1 MYIFSQTIQF
11 SEEKYFDSLE
21 MIFYKKGKISFLKDK
36 IEIIYNNDTSILTY
50 SDDRLIKQ
58 EGSDIQSLDLQTRPA
73 IKMFFILFE
82 AVYFDKKEI
91 LQSYFIQK
99 IKSGITHLT
108 PHKSIAI
115 YIKSVQY
122 QKQGKHL
129 RFLEINLTNNDRI
142 LIEETY

>member
-1 MYIFSQTIQF
+1 MYIFSQTIEF

-21 MIFYKKGKISFLKDK
+21 MTFYKKGKISFLKDK

-50 SDDRLIKQ
+50 SDDKLIKQ
-58 EGSDIQSLDLQTRPA
+58 EGSDIQSLDLQTRPD

-99 IKSGITHLT
+99 IKSGITHLR
-108 PHKSIAI
+108 PQKSIAA
-115 YIKSVQY
+115 YIRSVQY
-122 QKQGKHL
+122 QKQGNHL
-129 RFLEINLTNNDRI
+129 RFLKINFTNNDRI